1 VHTGRRCGTPALG
14 CTEELMWRLQGP
26 SSLLCSLSTPAIPVM
41 GGGVISKEGKI
52 EARAKA
58 VKHRASTD

>member
-1 VHTGRRCGTPALG
+1 
-14 CTEELMWRLQGP
+14 
-26 SSLLCSLSTPAIPVM
+26 M

>member
-1 VHTGRRCGTPALG
+1 
-14 CTEELMWRLQGP
+14 MWRLQGP
-26 SSLLCSLSTPAIPVM
+26 SSLLRSLSTPAIPVM